1 MIRIRETHMTI
12 DKNDAKART
21 RAKAV
26 RTTLLVLVLVLS
38 TALGIL
44 HQVSG
49 VKPVGVDALCPFGG
63 IESAWSVLSSGTLLP
78 RIAWSS
84 FILLGATLLAAILF
98 RRTFC
103 GNFCPLGTLQELFGR
118 LGRKLFGK
126 SFRVP
131 AGLDRWARYL
141 KYGVLGVFVILT
153 AALGTLA
160 IRPYD
165 PWVAYHHLLDAE
177 LFVGFMGG
185 AIILLITLL
194 GSLLYDRFFC
204 KYLCPMGAALAP
216 FSKAGL
222 FKIKRDARTCI
233 GCGACDKAC
242 PVNLPVSA
250 LTVVKD
256 AECLDCDQCVNACP
270 VKDALVIE
278 GPRGRRVSPLVRT
291 LATTG
296 IFLGVLGVATL
307 AGSFSW
313 TMESIAQH
321 TEERGGA
328 FDPSAIK
335 GSDTWENV
343 IRLSGVPKEAFLER
357 FKITEADLSHPI
369 KEKAH
374 APGST
379 YDTEAVR
386 AWIKERRH

>member
-1 MIRIRETHMTI
+1 MVRIKETHMALV
-12 DKNDAKART
+12 KNDVKTRTTAKT
-21 RAKAV
+21 V
-26 RTTLLVLVLVLS
+26 RMTLLVLVLALS
-38 TALGIL
+38 TILGIL

-63 IESAWSVLSSGTLLP
+63 LESAWSLFSSGTLLP

-84 FILLGATLLAAILF
+84 FILLGATLLAAVLF

-103 GNFCPLGTLQELFGR
+103 GNFCPLGTLQELFGW
-118 LGRKLFGK
+118 LGRKLLGK
-126 SFRVP
+126 RLEVP
-131 AGLDRWARYL
+131 AGLDRWARHL
-141 KYGVLGVFVILT
+141 KYVVLVVFLGLT

-177 LFVGFMGG
+177 LFVGFLGG
-185 AIILLITLL
+185 AIVLLATLL

-222 FKIKRDARTCI
+222 FKIRRDARTCI
-233 GCGACDKAC
+233 NCGACDKAC
-242 PVNLPVSA
+242 PMNLSVSK
-250 LTVVKD
+250 LGTVKA
-256 AECLDCDQCVNACP
+256 AECIDCDQCVNACP
-270 VKDALVIE
+270 VKDTLVIE

-296 IFLGVLGVATL
+296 IFLGVLGAATL
-307 AGSFSW
+307 AGSFRW
-313 TMESIAQH
+313 TMPSLERRA
-321 TEERGGA
+321 EEKGGS
-328 FDPSAIK
+328 FDPSTIK
-335 GSDTWENV
+335 GSDTWESV
-343 IRLSGVPKEAFLER
+343 IRLSGIPKEAFLER

-386 AWIKERRH
+386 AWIQERSH